1 MVFGS
6 PIFLFCFLPAA
17 YLVYRFL
24 PGIRSR
30 NAWLAIASLV
40 FYSFGQPVYLP
51 LLLLS
56 VVMNYLFG
64 LLLMSPAGRGKRWPA
79 ACAVAGNLLL
89 LGTFKYLDFFAG
101 ILNTLPGVNL
111 PLPGLALPIGISFFT
126 FQGLSYALDV
136 SREPDTG
143 TRSFGKL
150 VLYIS
155 FFPQLIAGPIIKYHD
170 VALQIDQRELTPELT
185 ILGLRRFITG
195 FAKKLLIANT
205 MGLAADRVF
214 ALEAGALDLRL
225 AWLGAV
231 CYTLQIYFDFSGYSD
246 MAIGLGRM
254 FGFTFQENFNLPYAA
269 RSIKEFWRR
278 WHISLSSW
286 FRDYLYIPLGG
297 NRKGR
302 ARTMGN
308 KIIVFFSTGLWHGAN
323 WTFVLWGMWHGLFS
337 ALEDANV
344 IPKRLRESVLG
355 HVYTMLVVVLG
366 FTLFRADSLAAA
378 GVMFSQMFAGFQ
390 FTPAHTLTLISLLD
404 RRTVV
409 FLIAAVLLASG
420 LPQRLVE
427 RLSKAAPYAV
437 RQWVRTA
444 AYAALFA
451 LCVLNLSGASFNPF
465 IYFQF

>member
-297 NRKGR
+297 SRMGAFRTGR
-302 ARTMGN
+302 N
-308 KIIVFFSTGLWHGAN
+308 KFMVFFTTGLWHGAN
-323 WTFVLWGMWHGLFS
+323 WTFVLWGLWHGLFS
-337 ALEDANV
+337 TLEDLGV
-344 IPKRLRESVLG
+344 IPKRLRDSFLG
-355 HVYTMLVVVLG
+355 HIYTMLVVLLG
-366 FTLFRADSLAAA
+366 FTLFRADSLEAAWI
-378 GVMFSQMFAGFQ
+378 MFQQMFAGFAPL
-390 FTPAHTLTLISLLD
+390 PANTLTLIALLD
-404 RRTVV
+404 LRTVCV
-409 FLIAAVLLASG
+409 LIAAILLAFG
-420 LPQRLVE
+420 LPQR
-427 RLSKAAPYAV
+427 AARRISEVAGPALTQGGQILIYAGI
-437 RQWVRTA
+437 
-444 AYAALFA
+444 FA
-451 LCVLNLSGASFNPF
+451 LCVLNLSKATFNPF